1 MKKYLLLLL
10 FILTCALMSVAYSRA
25 ADITISNTQALAFG
39 KFVAGSG
46 GSVTVNASGAR
57 SASGGVLLLASGGG
71 AVAQFNITGDPNAAY
86 AVTLPADDV
95 VTITIAGGGGGSSM
109 AVNSFVSSPAATGTL
124 NGGGAQ
130 TLKVGATL
138 TVGAGQAV
146 GNYSGT
152 FNVIVVYN

>member
-1 MKKYLLLLL
+1 MKKYLLL
-10 FILTCALMSVAYSRA
+10 FILACTLVPAAYSLA
-25 ADITISNTQALAFG
+25 ADIAISNTQALAFG

-46 GSVTVNASGAR
+46 GSVTVSASGAR
-57 SASGGVLLLASGGG
+57 SASGGVLLVASGAV
-71 AVAQFNITGDPNAAY
+71 AVAQFSVTGDPNVTY

-95 VTITIAGGGGGSSM
+95 VTITIAGGGNSM
-109 AVNSFVSSPAATGTL
+109 AVNSFVSNPASTGTL
-124 NGGGAQ
+124 DGGGAQ

-152 FNVIVVYN
+152 FDVIVVYN

>member
-10 FILTCALMSVAYSRA
+10 FILTCTLMSAAYSRA
-25 ADITISNTQALAFG
+25 ADIAISNTQALAFG

-46 GSVTVNASGAR
+46 GSVTVNVSGGR
-57 SASGGVLLLASGGG
+57 SASGGVLLIASGGG
-71 AVAQFNITGDPNAAY
+71 TVAQFNITGNPNATY
-86 AVTLPADDV
+86 AVTLPDNDV
-95 VTITIAGGGGGSSM
+95 VTITIAGGGSSM
-109 AVNSFVSSPAATGTL
+109 AVNGFVSSPAATGTL

>member
-46 GSVTVNASGAR
+46 GSVTVNAASGAR
-57 SASGGVLLLASGGG
+57 SASGGVLLVASGGG
-71 AVAQFNITGDPNAAY
+71 TVAQFNITGDPNAAY

-95 VTITIAGGGGGSSM
+95 VTITIAGGGSTM
-109 AVNSFVSSPAATGTL
+109 AVSSFVSSPAPTGTL
-124 NGGGAQ
+124 DGGGAQ
-130 TLKVGATL
+130 ILKVGATL
-138 TVGAGQAV
+138 TVGASQAV

-152 FNVIVVYN
+152 FSVIVVYN

>member
-1 MKKYLLLLL
+1 MKKYLLL
-10 FILTCALMSVAYSRA
+10 FILACALVPAAYSRA
-25 ADITISNTQALAFG
+25 ADIAVSNTQAMAFG

-46 GSVTVNASGAR
+46 GSVIINESGAR
-57 SASGGVLLLASGGG
+57 SATGDVFLVASGGG
-71 AVAQFNITGDPNAAY
+71 AVAQFSVTGDPNVTY

-95 VTITIAGGGGGSSM
+95 VTLTIAGGGSTM
-109 AVNSFVSSPAATGTL
+109 AVNSFVSNPASTGTL
-124 NGGGAQ
+124 TAGAQ

-152 FNVIVVYN
+152 FDVIVVYN

>member
-1 MKKYLLLLL
+1 MKKYLLL
-10 FILTCALMSVAYSRA
+10 FILACTLMPAAYSRA
-25 ADITISNTQALAFG
+25 ADIAVSNTQALAFG

-57 SASGGVLLLASGGG
+57 SATGSVFLVSSGGG
-71 AVAQFNITGDPNAAY
+71 AVAQFNVTGDPNATY

-95 VTITIAGGGGGSSM
+95 VTITITGGGSSSM
-109 AVNSFVSSPAATGTL
+109 AVNSFISSPASTGTL
-124 NGGGAQ
+124 SAAGAQ
-130 TLKVGATL
+130 ALKVGATL

-152 FNVIVVYN
+152 FDVIVVYN

>member
-1 MKKYLLLLL
+1 MKKYLLLFAL
-10 FILTCALMSVAYSRA
+10 ICALVSAATYSRA
-25 ADITISNTQALAFG
+25 ADIAISNTQALAFG

-71 AVAQFNITGDPNAAY
+71 TVAQFNITGDPNATY

-95 VTITIAGGGGGSSM
+95 VTITIAGGGSSM
-109 AVNSFVSSPAATGTL
+109 AVNSFVSSPASTGTL
-124 NGGGAQ
+124 GGGGAQ

-138 TVGAGQAV
+138 TVGASQAV

-152 FNVIVVYN
+152 FSVIVVYN